1 MLTLQIHQTNKV
13 TLEPLGDVHLDGLSQ
28 AGQDPQVWR
37 WVLMNY
43 TQTRENLNDWFINT
57 AQFNASEQ
65 VVFAII
71 DSVTKQVMGTT
82 RLFALNKLHL
92 TAEIGHTFIGTPWQR
107 SFVNTHA
114 KYLLLRYAFETL
126 GLVRIAFNTHEKNT
140 KSRNAIARLGAR
152 FEGISY
158 KDRLLTD
165 GSYRNTAK
173 FSIIDEQ
180 WPAIK
185 LQLEGKL

>member
-1 MLTLQIHQTNKV
+1 MLTQQTHQTNKV
-13 TLEPLGDVHLDGLSQ
+13 ILEPLRDIHLKGLSL

-43 TQTRENLNDWFINT
+43 TRTTETLYDWFINT
-57 AQFNASEQ
+57 AQFNPTEQ

-71 DSVTKQVMGTT
+71 DKASKHVVGTT
-82 RLFALNKLHL
+82 RIFRLDSQNDS
-92 TAEIGHTFIGTPWQR
+92 AEIGHTFISKNFQR
-107 SFVNTHA
+107 SYINTHA

-126 GLVRIAFNTHEKNT
+126 GLVRVALNTHEKNIT
-140 KSRNAIARLGAR
+140 SRNAIARLGAR

-158 KDRLLTD
+158 KDRRLTD

-180 WPAIK
+180 WAALK